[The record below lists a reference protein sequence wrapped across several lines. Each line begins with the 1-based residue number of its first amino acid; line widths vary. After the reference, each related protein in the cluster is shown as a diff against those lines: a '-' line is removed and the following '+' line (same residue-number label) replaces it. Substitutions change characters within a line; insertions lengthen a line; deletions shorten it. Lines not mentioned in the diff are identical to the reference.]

1 MKYRLFL
8 SCAVAAVVTA
18 AASSPALAFD
28 ATVFSKLDTGIYWY
42 ANQTNAVK
50 AVNGSASAW
59 YNPANPTMIYIHGW
73 QPGTTKL
80 LQRET
85 FDRSADSGIVQDLTA
100 GWKRNNWNMGIFY
113 WNQFADEGDVKVAE
127 DKIWPVLS
135 PAGAAKSL
143 SWINSAGVVSYKDNS
158 GVTLTQSTAQMF
170 VQAYKKAMQGYT
182 GNDIRLVGHSLGSQ
196 MVIVGAKLISDAVD
210 RGEIARNLLP
220 TRIALLDPAF
230 LSGTRAYLGNRWPG
244 EVARDYVDALKAKGV
259 IVEAIRS
266 SPATSTGL
274 IGDSNVALLN
284 KTAYREIKP
293 WYFGA
298 LDITNK
304 HKAAVWHYLWEY
316 SIQPSLVGG
325 TNTLAASA
333 SNSNPATRT
342 LMNST
347 NKMELDQGAYTKTP
361 GDDTYKWVAK

>member
-8 SCAVAAVVTA
+8 SCAVAAAIA
-18 AASSPALAFD
+18 AVANSPVLAFD

-42 ANQTNAVK
+42 TNQTNAAK
-50 AVNGSASAW
+50 AVNGSASAY

-135 PAGAAKSL
+135 PAGAPKSL
-143 SWINSAGVVSYKDNS
+143 SWINSAGVVSYKDNN

-170 VQAYKKAMQGYT
+170 VAAYKQAMKGYT

-210 RGEIARNLLP
+210 RGEIPGNLRP

-230 LSGTRAYLGNRWPG
+230 LSGSRAYLGNRWPG

-284 KTAYREIKP
+284 KTAFREIKP

-316 SIQPSLVGG
+316 SIQPSLVAG
-325 TNTLAASA
+325 TNALAASA
-333 SNSNPATRT
+333 SNSNSATRT

-347 NKMELDQGAYTKTP
+347 SKMEHDQGAYTKTP